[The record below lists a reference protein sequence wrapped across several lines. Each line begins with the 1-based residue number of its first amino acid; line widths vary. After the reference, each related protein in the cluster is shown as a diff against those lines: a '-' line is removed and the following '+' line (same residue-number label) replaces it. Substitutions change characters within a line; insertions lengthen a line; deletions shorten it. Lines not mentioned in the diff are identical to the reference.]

1 MSFFWSEIR
10 PGVKEQ
16 GGSNLHQQ
24 SPGAPPPPLPP
35 PRDFLQVVNN
45 ANNGQGLHTRATRE
59 KRADQKRNDSKTQ
72 VPAVTTPPTPLS
84 LPSSFS
90 FLALLTTYFNEFT
103 TVYLSQS
110 NT

>member
-16 GGSNLHQQ
+16 GGSSPHQEI
-24 SPGAPPPPLPP
+24 PGAPPR

-45 ANNGQGLHTRATRE
+45 AKNGQGLHTRATRE
-59 KRADQKRNDSKTQ
+59 KLADRKRNDSKTQ
-72 VPAVTTPPTPLS
+72 VPAVTTPPAPALS
-84 LPSSFS
+84 LTPSFS
-90 FLALLTTYFNEFT
+90 FLAILTTYFNEFT
-103 TVYLSQS
+103 TIYLSQS